1 MEEVKKEGG
10 AESPEESRQ
19 HQRWLDQ
26 SLCPPDRRRR
36 GEEEGEEEAIGRLD
50 SGSRIKQRSGVFL
63 INSILSILTRASLM
77 LIVVCLRLDHQT
89 SGREELVFLEASG
102 CLQRLRAQAS
112 NQQPAA
118 AEPDQSIS
126 ASVSRGAN
134 SAAAFRWRSHLENVA
149 PDLHRARLEVCQAGC
164 DWSPR
169 SRQTFTSCRRQNF
182 HQSTKTLI

>member
-1 MEEVKKEGG
+1 MEVVKKEGG
-10 AESPEESRQ
+10 AESPQEASALVGPEPLSSRQ
-19 HQRWLDQ
+19 EET
-26 SLCPPDRRRR
+26 
-36 GEEEGEEEAIGRLD
+36 GEEVGEVIGRLH

-63 INSILSILTRASLM
+63 INSILSILTLANLM

-89 SGREELVFLEASG
+89 SGCEELVFLEASG
-102 CLQRLRAQAS
+102 CFQRLQVQAS

-118 AEPDQSIS
+118 AEPDQIIS
-126 ASVSRGAN
+126 VSVSRGAN
-134 SAAAFRWRSHLENVA
+134 SATAFRWRSHVENVA
-149 PDLHRARLEVCQAGC
+149 PALHRAQLEVCQAGC